1 MNSSNI
7 SAGTSEQIETIKV
20 WIKPTS
26 IGASNSSTKIPIKII
41 CRLQKRA
48 QINTRVSPKRIVAS
62 WKFVRMYAPKIHKNM
77 DGQTLQ

>member
-20 WIKPTS
+20 CIKPTS

-41 CRLQKRA
+41 CRLQNKA
-48 QINTRVSPKRIVAS
+48 QTNTRVSPNRTVAS
-62 WKFVRMYAPKIHKNM
+62 WKFVNRYAPKIHRIT

>member
-20 WIKPTS
+20 CIKPTS

-48 QINTRVSPKRIVAS
+48 QISTRVSPRRTVAS
-62 WKFVRMYAPKIHKNM
+62 WKFVRRYAPKIHKNM